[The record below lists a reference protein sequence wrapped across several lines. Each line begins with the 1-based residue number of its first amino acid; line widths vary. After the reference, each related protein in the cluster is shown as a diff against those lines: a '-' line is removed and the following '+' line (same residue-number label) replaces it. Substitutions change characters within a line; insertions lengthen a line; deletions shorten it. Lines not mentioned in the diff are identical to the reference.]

1 VIALEGELLSI
12 HEKVMDRWRLAEDA
26 HKAYRDRWEHFFSLY
41 RSYQELK
48 DTLRGAKDRNDR
60 DDIWGDAKQLFGTE
74 LFIPFS
80 FAMVETILPR
90 VVSNRPKMLILPQDS
105 KADTNVDNMRH
116 LIDRQQE
123 RIAYELKLQ
132 EIAKQGMIYGLGVGR
147 TGWRRKTR
155 PTKRLVPS
163 MVPDAQVQWVEEV
176 YDRVLFDDPDV
187 AHVDI
192 WDWRWDPFGFDME
205 SLRYGIQRYWKDT
218 AYVLD
223 RLASGEWSNPA
234 GVTLEDVE
242 GWGPH
247 SKLGDS
253 LESRTSLAGLKGYSP
268 RTDDMHEIWEYQDQD
283 GQIVVILDGQ
293 APVEVKECPYWHGE
307 LEWQI
312 YRPQT
317 QGVPQVPG
325 IGEVEPI
332 EQLQLEINQ
341 LRSQRR
347 DNAAIKLMQVFAV
360 NDGFVDRDDLAL
372 YPGALWPVNGDPDE
386 LIKQFQ
392 FGDIPNSG
400 YQEEA
405 SLVADIERTTG
416 VSDPVTGIGDAA
428 QTATGV
434 QLVQAAAG
442 VRIQNKSRRLEVEI
456 CLPQCRQ
463 WVSMNQQM
471 ILEREQAMPA
481 EATAMEPG
489 RQWQI
494 VKLTP
499 AELAGEF
506 VVLPSGGAMMP
517 ENEPQKRADARDM
530 LMAFR
535 GDPSIDQSMLY
546 RRVLELMGVDNP
558 QAWMMPTQFLPPIML
573 DILLQ
578 DFGVPEEILQQAYMM
593 AVKFQEAEQSGVAPE
608 GQPYGPGEEVPA
620 ENGNGARRVVRDES
634 GRISGVEG

>member
-1 VIALEGELLSI
+1 MIALEGELLAV
-12 HEKVMDRWRLAEDA
+12 HERVMARWSQSDDA
-26 HKAYRDRWEHFFSLY
+26 HAAYRPRWEHFFSLY

-48 DTLRGAKDRNDR
+48 EAHRDARDRRDR
-60 DDIWGDAKQLFGTE
+60 DAVMGDAQSTFGTE

-80 FAMVETILPR
+80 FGMVETILPR
-90 VVSNRPKMLILPQDS
+90 AVSNRPKMLILPQDD
-105 KADTNVDNMRH
+105 KAESNVENMRN

-123 RIAYELKLQ
+123 QIAYELRLQ

-155 PTKRLVPS
+155 VTKRLVPS
-163 MVPDAQVQWVEEV
+163 VVPDRDVEWVEDSYE
-176 YDRVLFDDPDV
+176 RTLFDDPDV
-187 AHVDI
+187 AHVDLF
-192 WDWRWDPFGFDME
+192 DFRWDPFGFDMA
-205 SLRYGIQRYWKDT
+205 SCRYAFQRYWKDT
-218 AYVLD
+218 GYVLD
-223 RLASGEWSNPA
+223 RLGIDPATGISSGRGEWSNPA

-242 GWGPH
+242 GWGPS
-247 SKLGDS
+247 SKLGDTDV
-253 LESRTSLAGLKGYSP
+253 SRLRLAGLKGFTP
-268 RTDDMHEIWEYQDQD
+268 KADDMHEIWEYQDQD
-283 GQIVVILDGQ
+283 GNVVVILDGQ

-307 LEWQI
+307 LEFQV

-332 EQLQLEINQ
+332 EQLQEEVNT
-341 LRSQRR
+341 LRSLRR
-347 DNAAIKLMQVFAV
+347 DNALLAVMQVFAV
-360 NDGFVDRDDLAL
+360 NDGFVDRDDLAVF
-372 YPGALWPVNGDPDE
+372 PGAFWPVNGDPDE
-386 LIKQFQ
+386 LIKQINVG
-392 FGDIPNSG
+392 GDIPASS

-405 SLVADIERTTG
+405 SLIADIERTTG
-416 VSDPVTGIGDAA
+416 VSDPVTGVGDAA

-456 CLPQCRQ
+456 CAPQCRQ

-471 ILEREQAMPA
+471 ILERQMAMPA

-506 VVLPSGGAMMP
+506 VVLPSGGTMMP

-558 QAWMMPTQFLPPIML
+558 QAWMMPQQFLPPIML
-573 DILLQ
+573 DILAQ
-578 DFGVPEEILQQAYMM
+578 DFQVPEEMLQQAYMM
-593 AVKFQEAEQSGVAPE
+593 AVQFTEAQRTGGTPE
-608 GQPYGPGEEVPA
+608 GQAYGPGEEMPA
-620 ENGNGARRVVRDES
+620 GEASAV
-634 GRISGVEG
+634 